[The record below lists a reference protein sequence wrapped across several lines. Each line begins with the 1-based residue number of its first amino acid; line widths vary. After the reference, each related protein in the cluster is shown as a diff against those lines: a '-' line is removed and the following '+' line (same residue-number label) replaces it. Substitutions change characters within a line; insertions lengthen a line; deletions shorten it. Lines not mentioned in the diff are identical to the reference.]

1 DVPMLV
7 RHFTER
13 AIEEQR
19 LPPRRLTPEAV
30 ERLAGLDWPGNVR
43 ELKNTVER
51 LLILSHGPE
60 IGVREVE
67 RLLGGAQGAG
77 LPAELMRT
85 DTFAEF
91 KDRAEKA
98 YILGKLREHDWN
110 VSATA
115 RAIDMPRSNLYK
127 KIDKHGLQR
136 EE

>member
-1 DVPMLV
+1 MLV

-19 LPPRRLTPEAV
+19 LPPRRLSPEAV
-30 ERLAGLDWPGNVR
+30 ERLAAMDWPGNVR

-51 LLILSHGPE
+51 LLILARDEEVGP
-60 IGVREVE
+60 GEVD

-77 LPAELMRT
+77 LPADLMRA
-85 DTFAEF
+85 DSFAEF
-91 KDRAEKA
+91 KARAERA
-98 YILGKLREHDWN
+98 YVLGKLREHDWN

-127 KIDKHGLQR
+127 KIDKYGLQR
-136 EE
+136 EEG